1 MSVLHPTDP
10 TLTAIT
16 PNTIPVSDSTIY
28 SGLVY
33 AIQGS
38 GGFTTVKGFDTVHR
52 LVETLIS
59 KYDVTGAVEVLLDV
73 RTFNQKLNIWKDSSN
88 IDISSVPVYY
98 DSSNDTLLT
107 DFVTLTAAE
116 FISGINSAARVVSV
130 GKCTTI
136 YTDFAQYVASYFG
149 LVGPTTTATP
159 LGVATLFSSEYNF
172 NPNGGVFDTAALY
185 NIISSINPGPV
196 FTDVSGAYIGSLTG
210 SITIN
215 NITKL
220 LRNAVDAN
228 PFGNRDPVA
237 GTTAGDPS
245 HRANYGVTDG
255 FYANDLLFIPSDGIT
270 ITLNLV
276 IDSEGFPLPL
286 NNMGP
291 SFSSVTGATQNS
303 AFAASLPGVPTPQI
317 TSTFTSTSNTT
328 SALITRTLACPLLIR
343 LQNLSTI
350 DPDFSPSG

>member
-98 DSSNDTLLT
+98 DSSNDLLLT
-107 DFVTLTAAE
+107 DFVTLSAAE
-116 FISGINSAARVVSV
+116 FIAGVSSAARVISV
-130 GKCTTI
+130 GKYTTL
-136 YTDFAQYVASYFG
+136 YSDFAQYVAAYFG
-149 LVGPTTTATP
+149 LSGPNTTATAV
-159 LGVATLFSSEYNF
+159 GVATLFSSEYNL
-172 NPNGGVFDTAALY
+172 NPNGGLFDAAAFY
-185 NIISSINPGPV
+185 NIISSINPVP
-196 FTDVSGAYIGSLTG
+196 TPDASGAYIKSLTG

-228 PFGNRDPVA
+228 PFGNRDPSA

-245 HRANYGVTDG
+245 HRANYGVSDG

-291 SFSSVTGATQNS
+291 SFASGTGSSQNT
-303 AFAASLPGVPTPQI
+303 AFAASLPGVPTPPI

-328 SALITRTLACPLLIR
+328 TTLITRTLAAPLLIR

>member
-1 MSVLHPTDP
+1 MSDLNPTDP
-10 TLTAIT
+10 TLGPIT
-16 PNTIPVSDSTIY
+16 PNTIPASDSAVYT
-28 SGLVY
+28 GLVY
-33 AIQGS
+33 ALQGS
-38 GGFTTVKGFDTVHR
+38 GGFSTTQGFATVHR

-98 DSSNDTLLT
+98 DSSNDLLLT
-107 DFVTLTAAE
+107 DFVTLSAAE
-116 FISGINSAARVVSV
+116 FIAGVSSAARVISV
-130 GKCTTI
+130 GKYTTL
-136 YTDFAQYVASYFG
+136 YSDFAQYVAAYFG
-149 LVGPTTTATP
+149 LSGPNTTATAV
-159 LGVATLFSSEYNF
+159 GVATLFSSEYNL
-172 NPNGGVFDTAALY
+172 NPNGGLFDAAAFY
-185 NIISSINPGPV
+185 NIISSINPVP
-196 FTDVSGAYIGSLTG
+196 TPDASGAYIKSLTG

-228 PFGNRDPVA
+228 PFGNRDPSA

-245 HRANYGVTDG
+245 HRANYGVSDG

-291 SFSSVTGATQNS
+291 SFASGTGSSQNA
-303 AFAASLPGVPTPQI
+303 AFAASLPGIPTPPI

-328 SALITRTLACPLLIR
+328 TTLITRTLAAPLLIR

-350 DPDFSPSG
+350 SPDFSPSG